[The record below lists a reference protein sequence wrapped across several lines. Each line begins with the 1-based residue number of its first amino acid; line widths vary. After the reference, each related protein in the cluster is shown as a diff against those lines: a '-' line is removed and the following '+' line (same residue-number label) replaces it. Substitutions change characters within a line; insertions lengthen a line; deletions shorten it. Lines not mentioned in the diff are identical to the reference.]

1 MIYTQ
6 PYNTMN
12 KEARCKEHN
21 NLDRHI
27 DRSNIM
33 TDDVS
38 MEQRS
43 EIYTAAAHNDDK
55 NGGKSR
61 NQL

>member
-1 MIYTQ
+1 
-6 PYNTMN
+6 MN

-27 DRSNIM
+27 DRSNIL

>member
-6 PYNTMN
+6 PQNKMN
-12 KEARCKEHN
+12 NEENSKEQK
-21 NLDRHI
+21 NLAWNM
-27 DRSNIM
+27 DRSNIL
-33 TDDVS
+33 TDDIL

-43 EIYTAAAHNDDK
+43 EIYTATSHNDDK

-61 NQL
+61 NQP